1 MFFKKKNTMAE
12 QEFDKKADNQDNLTQ
27 NEADNLSEEAL
38 AAELNTD
45 DNVAGTTGLDSMA
58 EDELEKMK
66 SERDDANDKYVRLL
80 AEFDNFRKRNAK
92 ERIEL
97 IQTAGKDIISSL
109 LDVMDDMERAG
120 KQMEKTDDIQQVR
133 EGVTLV
139 FNKFRNI
146 MQQKGLKAMESNNE
160 EFDPEMHEAITEVPS
175 PNEAFKGR
183 VMDTIQP
190 GYYLNDKLIRH
201 AKVIV
206 GK

>member
-1 MFFKKKNTMAE
+1 MAE